1 MIYSYFRHSTYL
13 RRFWLEAVCR
23 LLLKT
28 LPCAK
33 TGVQEEE
40 MSRSRDSALSGHFEV
55 VSFAQNGLSSALQL
69 LQTLH
74 WGSAG
79 HSWVWWHQCE
89 ELCVWLTICCGPASF
104 YPDLMIS
111 PVLPKG

>member
-13 RRFWLEAVCR
+13 RRFWLEAVCS

-40 MSRSRDSALSGHFEV
+40 MRRCRGSVLSGHLEV
-55 VSFAQNGLSSALQL
+55 VYSAQNGLSSAMQL

-74 WGSAG
+74 WGSVG
-79 HSWVWWHQCE
+79 HCCVWGHQCE
-89 ELCVWLTICCGPASF
+89 EFGEWGAVCG
-104 YPDLMIS
+104 
-111 PVLPKG
+111 